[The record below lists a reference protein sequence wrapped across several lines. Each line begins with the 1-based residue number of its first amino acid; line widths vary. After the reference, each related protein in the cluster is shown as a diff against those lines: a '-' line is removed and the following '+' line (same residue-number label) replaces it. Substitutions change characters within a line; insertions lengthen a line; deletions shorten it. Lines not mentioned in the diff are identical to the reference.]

1 MRNILR
7 RVCNLRKLLLKVG
20 EQIEHK
26 YFGKGDVVKVDPN
39 DMNLRYLI
47 HFEDGSKSWLANWQ
61 VQKEVL

>member
-7 RVCNLRKLLLKVG
+7 RVRNLIKLLLKVG

-39 DMNLRYLI
+39 DTNLRYLI

>member
-1 MRNILR
+1 
-7 RVCNLRKLLLKVG
+7 LRKLLLKVG